1 LLKIRFRTKKYMGIL
16 YVLLFSVAF
25 IPSMAFSQTGA
36 EAGAANAGAA
46 AGTTTAAGV
55 GTGTIAIGA
64 VIASI
69 VVISVLI
76 ATTNPTDTTTS
87 HH

>member
-1 LLKIRFRTKKYMGIL
+1 LKVKFQTKKYIGIITIL
-16 YVLLFSVAF
+16 IFSVAF

-36 EAGAANAGAA
+36 EAGAAGAGAA
-46 AGTTTAAGV
+46 AGTTAAAGIGV
-55 GTGTIAIGA
+55 GTIAIGV

>member
-1 LLKIRFRTKKYMGIL
+1 
-16 YVLLFSVAF
+16 
-25 IPSMAFSQTGA
+25 
-36 EAGAANAGAA
+36 
-46 AGTTTAAGV
+46 
-55 GTGTIAIGA
+55 